1 MPIHSGNDVYSIIYE
16 PLGINAQYAEVAW
29 DMDLQAG
36 AKMSHRAQRV
46 VSLVAAQDP
55 SIINDSVD
63 VTGALQAGNIA
74 AGVESVTPVA
84 NKPTTSS
91 DKGLHPQARGPVRVI
106 VTAETSVPGSTIRVV
121 PTATT
126 EEGREG

>member
-36 AKMSHRAQRV
+36 DKMSHRARRV

-55 SIINDSVD
+55 SIINDSVE

-74 AGVESVTPVA
+74 AGVERDRKSVVEG
-84 NKPTTSS
+84 KSVS
-91 DKGLHPQARGPVRVI
+91 VRVDLGGRRI
-106 VTAETSVPGSTIRVV
+106 VKKKRRTSRN
-121 PTATT
+121 
-126 EEGREG
+126 